1 MSNFIKLGDF
11 FISGGQDKVL
21 SYNATFTVAANNTGA
36 LPLNGLIDYRIDSER
51 ALIKFADRFIELDI
65 NEAFTEGDFSI
76 QKNPSVGIQPFSTIN
91 STLNLD
97 YSVYRKGVGVFKVM
111 EVTEDGKQY
120 YLWKF
125 DINNNLNN
133 TLNFSIL
140 VSGDKDWSMKAVAD
154 SENDLFVFFKEG
166 IRYVQNFVLPSMSES
181 LRVDNIAELND
192 LSTIKQVIMKNS
204 FTILKEIKST
214 KTVVNPDTQ
223 EEEEKETYTY
233 QLYRS
238 SGFDIET
245 TTIKRLVLKSA
256 FVLMYEEA
264 FEAQQDIKIIQ
275 SDMSNILFLNS
286 TAGILYN
293 INLGNVQQLA
303 KQGNTINS
311 VDKVGIVSYVN
322 NQIQLQGKT
331 IQNVTVEYQTSDA
344 MELLPKNMFAVMKDV
359 EWK

>member
-1 MSNFIKLGDF
+1 
-11 FISGGQDKVL
+11 
-21 SYNATFTVAANNTGA
+21 
-36 LPLNGLIDYRIDSER
+36 
-51 ALIKFADRFIELDI
+51 
-65 NEAFTEGDFSI
+65 
-76 QKNPSVGIQPFSTIN
+76 
-91 STLNLD
+91 
-97 YSVYRKGVGVFKVM
+97 
-111 EVTEDGKQY
+111 
-120 YLWKF
+120 
-125 DINNNLNN
+125 
-133 TLNFSIL
+133 
-140 VSGDKDWSMKAVAD
+140 
-154 SENDLFVFFKEG
+154 
-166 IRYVQNFVLPSMSES
+166 MSES

-311 VDKVGIVSYVN
+311 VDKVGIVS
-322 NQIQLQGKT
+322 
-331 IQNVTVEYQTSDA
+331 
-344 MELLPKNMFAVMKDV
+344 
-359 EWK
+359 

>member
-1 MSNFIKLGDF
+1 
-11 FISGGQDKVL
+11 
-21 SYNATFTVAANNTGA
+21 
-36 LPLNGLIDYRIDSER
+36 
-51 ALIKFADRFIELDI
+51 
-65 NEAFTEGDFSI
+65 
-76 QKNPSVGIQPFSTIN
+76 
-91 STLNLD
+91 
-97 YSVYRKGVGVFKVM
+97 
-111 EVTEDGKQY
+111 
-120 YLWKF
+120 
-125 DINNNLNN
+125 
-133 TLNFSIL
+133 
-140 VSGDKDWSMKAVAD
+140 MKAVAD

-238 SGFDIET
+238 SGFDIEI

-256 FVLMYEEA
+256 FVLMYEEV

>member
-1 MSNFIKLGDF
+1 MASYTGMSNL
-11 FISGGQDKVL
+11 
-21 SYNATFTVAANNTGA
+21 
-36 LPLNGLIDYRIDSER
+36 
-51 ALIKFADRFIELDI
+51 
-65 NEAFTEGDFSI
+65 
-76 QKNPSVGIQPFSTIN
+76 
-91 STLNLD
+91 
-97 YSVYRKGVGVFKVM
+97 
-111 EVTEDGKQY
+111 
-120 YLWKF
+120 
-125 DINNNLNN
+125 
-133 TLNFSIL
+133 
-140 VSGDKDWSMKAVAD
+140 
-154 SENDLFVFFKEG
+154 
-166 IRYVQNFVLPSMSES
+166 QNHPH
-181 LRVDNIAELND
+181 R
-192 LSTIKQVIMKNS
+192 
-204 FTILKEIKST
+204 
-214 KTVVNPDTQ
+214 
-223 EEEEKETYTY
+223 
-233 QLYRS
+233 

-275 SDMSNILFLNS
+275 SDMSNILFLNR